1 MIVEK
6 CQKAHKEEDK
16 KMMELGKKQTLKVLR
31 KRENGVYL
39 GESEE
44 AETGVLLPKKQ
55 VPEGTEPGD
64 WLEVFLYKDSEDRL
78 IATVNEPLLTLG
90 ELGVLTVAE
99 TADIGAFLDWG
110 LERDLFLP
118 FKEQKW
124 KVKKGEQVYVALYLD
139 KSRRLCATMRVER
152 YLKAD
157 SPYKK
162 DDTVT
167 GILYDINRELGGF
180 VAVDGRYFGMIPAVE
195 LDREL
200 KSGGTVEARVA
211 RVRDDGKLVL
221 SVRKKAYKQMNI
233 DAEAVYSLMEDYG
246 GKLPFTDKSDSDL
259 IRLETGLSKNAFK
272 RAVGHLLKEGKIQ
285 INAKADTIEMIR
297 R

>member
-1 MIVEK
+1 ML
-6 CQKAHKEEDK
+6 
-16 KMMELGKKQTLKVLR
+16 ELGKKQTLKVLR
-31 KRENGVYL
+31 RRENGVYL

-44 AETGVLLPKKQ
+44 EGTGVLLPKKQ
-55 VPEGTEPGD
+55 VPEGIKTGD
-64 WLEVFLYKDSEDRL
+64 RLEVFLYKDSEDRL
-78 IATVNEPLLTLG
+78 IATVNEPLLILG
-90 ELGVLTVAE
+90 ELGLLTVAE
-99 TADIGAFLDWG
+99 TGSIGAFLDWG

-124 KVKKGEQVYVALYLD
+124 KVRKGEKVYVALYLD
-139 KSRRLCATMRVER
+139 RSRRLCATMRVEK
-152 YLKAD
+152 YLTEHA
-157 SPYKK
+157 PYKK
-162 DDTVT
+162 DDQVT

-180 VAVDGRYFGMIPAVE
+180 VAVDGKYFGMVPAVE

-200 KSGGTVEARVA
+200 KPGETVEARVA
-211 RVRDDGKLVL
+211 RVRKDGKLVL

-233 DAEAVYSLMEDYG
+233 DAEAVYSLIEDYG
-246 GKLPFTDKSDSDL
+246 GTLPFTDKSDSDL

-285 INAKADTIEMIR
+285 INAKADTIEMMR

>member
-1 MIVEK
+1 MI
-6 CQKAHKEEDK
+6 
-16 KMMELGKKQTLKVLR
+16 ELGKKQTLKVLR

-39 GESEE
+39 GETEE
-44 AETGVLLPKKQ
+44 AETGVLLPKRQ
-55 VPEGTEPGD
+55 VPEGVGAGD
-64 WLEVFLYKDSEDRL
+64 MLEVFIYKDSEDRL
-78 IATVNEPLLTLG
+78 IATVNEPLLMLG
-90 ELGVLTVAE
+90 ELGILKVAE
-99 TADIGAFLDWG
+99 TGKIGAFLEWG

-124 KVKKGEQVYVALYLD
+124 KVRKDEKVYVALYLD
-139 KSRRLCATMRVER
+139 KSRRLCATMRVEH
-152 YLKAD
+152 YLKED

-162 DDTVT
+162 DDLVT
-167 GILYDINRELGGF
+167 GILYDINRALGGF
-180 VAVDGRYFGMIPAVE
+180 VAVDGKYFGMIPAVE
-195 LDREL
+195 LDRQL
-200 KSGGTVEARVA
+200 KPGEMVEARVA
-211 RVRDDGKLVL
+211 RVRSDKKLVL

-233 DAEAVYSLMEDYG
+233 DAEAVYALIEGYG
-246 GKLPFTDKSDSDL
+246 GTLPFTDKSDSDL